1 MPSPIASSAGHR
13 EEGTA
18 SVELIA
24 AVPFLLL
31 AVLVA
36 AQLALA
42 GQALWSAGVAAR
54 AGARAALVGGDA
66 KAVALAGAA
75 VGRCGPAPDRRRDG
89 VAVRVAVPRLLPAL
103 PRSGRRR
110 RRADWAMGRRR
121 RTGRRRLSWS
131 PRSRCCCWPGRSP
144 CSSCSPATRSPSPT
158 VQPRRGHWRSPR
170 VGRRRRRR
178 RDRCPAGPRSAPRS
192 RCAGER

>member
-1 MPSPIASSAGHR
+1 VPPRIASSAGHR

-18 SVELIA
+18 SVELVA

-66 KAVALAGAA
+66 KAAARLALPPALRTGARVSGA
-75 VGRCGPAPDRRRDG
+75 DEV
-89 VAVRVAVPRLLPAL
+89 VVRVAVPRLLPAL
-103 PRSGRRR
+103 PRLMVGAESGLG
-110 RRADWAMGRRR
+110 DG
-121 RTGRRRLSWS
+121 
-131 PRSRCCCWPGRSP
+131 
-144 CSSCSPATRSPSPT
+144 
-158 VQPRRGHWRSPR
+158 
-170 VGRRRRRR
+170 
-178 RDRCPAGPRSAPRS
+178 
-192 RCAGER
+192 